1 MKKLV
6 SLSLLL
12 GLLLTLCG
20 CALSAPADLY
30 SLPEPSEEYLQLQ
43 ELIDQE
49 IAAGNEYA
57 APTEGNYKQSV
68 QLVDVDGDGLEEALA
83 FFRGSDQVPRICI
96 YRNDGKDYALALT
109 ITGEGGAVEQVD
121 YADLDAGP
129 GMELIVAWQL
139 TGDVRLLRVY
149 SLVDYS
155 GAILLAEDNREFTLA
170 DLDGD
175 GRQEILAL
183 RYDESNNGILSRHVF
198 GAGGDVDT
206 ASASLSRGLLS
217 PSRLRTTTLSDG
229 APALYVEGTL
239 TDSTTTVTDIFALE
253 DGQFRNVTY
262 RAYSGISAAR
272 REYPVYAAD
281 VDGDKLLEVPAAVPL
296 AGEDT
301 EDGEYWRF
309 DWYKYDASGAR
320 ELVCSTYHCY
330 RDGWYLILPESLRSG
345 LQVRSEDAVPG
356 ERVIVLSAP
365 DVAGELQDAV
375 YLYTLTGENRQE
387 RAKLEGRE
395 ILRETDTTIY
405 VLHIPEGSPVTA
417 AEVREQFRLIYSEW
431 NIGVVGG

>member
-253 DGQFRNVTY
+253 EQFSKT
-262 RAYSGISAAR
+262 
-272 REYPVYAAD
+272 
-281 VDGDKLLEVPAAVPL
+281 
-296 AGEDT
+296 
-301 EDGEYWRF
+301 
-309 DWYKYDASGAR
+309 
-320 ELVCSTYHCY
+320 
-330 RDGWYLILPESLRSG
+330 
-345 LQVRSEDAVPG
+345 
-356 ERVIVLSAP
+356 
-365 DVAGELQDAV
+365 
-375 YLYTLTGENRQE
+375 
-387 RAKLEGRE
+387 
-395 ILRETDTTIY
+395 
-405 VLHIPEGSPVTA
+405 VLHM
-417 AEVREQFRLIYSEW
+417 LISTQ
-431 NIGVVGG
+431 GRAFQPSDGGDGITR

>member
-1 MKKLV
+1 MKNCIR
-6 SLSLLL
+6 LSLLL

-20 CALSAPADLY
+20 CALSAPAELY

-68 QLVDVDGDGLEEALA
+68 QLVDVDGDGLEDALA

-96 YRNDGKDYALALT
+96 YRNDGENYALALT
-109 ITGEGGAVEQVD
+109 ITGEGGAVVQVD
-121 YADLDAGP
+121 YADLDGGP
-129 GMELIVAWQL
+129 GIELIVAWQL

-149 SLVDYS
+149 SLAGDS

-175 GRQEILAL
+175 GRQEVLAL
-183 RYDESNNGILSRHVF
+183 RYDESNNGIMSRHVF
-198 GAGGDVDT
+198 SAGGDVNT
-206 ASASLSRGLLS
+206 ASAPLSRGLLS
-217 PSRLRTTTLSDG
+217 PSRLRATTLSDG
-229 APALYVEGTL
+229 AAALYVEGTL

-262 RAYSGISAAR
+262 RSYSGISAAR

-281 VDGDKLLEVPAAVPL
+281 VDGDKLLEVPAAVAL
-296 AGEDT
+296 VGNE

-309 DWYKYDASGAR
+309 DWYKYDATGTR
-320 ELVCSTYHCY
+320 KPVCSTYHCY

-345 LQVRSEDAVPG
+345 LHVRSEDAVPG

-365 DVAGELQDAV
+365 DAAGELRDAV

-395 ILRETDTTIY
+395 ILLETDTTIY
-405 VLHIPEGSPVTA
+405 ALHIPGGSPVTA
-417 AEVREQFRLIYSEW
+417 EEVKGLFRLIYSEW